1 MKQFLKGLK
10 NLPGWRTREKL
21 VIFSV
26 DDYGNVR
33 VDSAQAR
40 QRMIEAGLKLDNQFD
55 RSDALE
61 TREDL
66 EALFETLSSVR
77 DVQGLPACFTPY
89 SVCANPDFVRMR
101 DDHSAYKYEPLIQ
114 TFKRLASSQP
124 AAYEGAWALW
134 QEGMAEGLLRPQYH
148 GREHLNLEFIE
159 RKLAARDPILMTA
172 LANDSLTGLEPEPSL
187 PSVGFTAGFA
197 VHDGNESELEQHREI
212 LADGLRLF
220 EETFGFASKTFT
232 PPAMQIN
239 PRLYPELES
248 LGVRAIDKAQRCV
261 RRLDA
266 KTTVREWNFLGP
278 ARGQHHINLVRNVVF
293 EPGKGM
299 VADPV
304 GYALGQVE
312 AAFRW
317 RKPAIISSHRVNF
330 CGHID
335 PNNRQQGIAALG
347 ELLKG
352 IVKRW
357 PDVRF
362 ISADQLVERI
372 EVGA

>member
-1 MKQFLKGLK
+1 MSKRGASYPDFYFAELAKVQLKTRLRMRSFWLRRKSLLTRYNRLLGGVRVPADCRVATGQGIVGRLMKQFLKGLK

-248 LGVRAIDKAQRCV
+248 LGVA
-261 RRLDA
+261 
-266 KTTVREWNFLGP
+266 
-278 ARGQHHINLVRNVVF
+278 
-293 EPGKGM
+293 
-299 VADPV
+299 
-304 GYALGQVE
+304 GY
-312 AAFRW
+312 
-317 RKPAIISSHRVNF
+317 
-330 CGHID
+330 
-335 PNNRQQGIAALG
+335 RQGAALCASIG
-347 ELLKG
+347 REDH
-352 IVKRW
+352 R
-357 PDVRF
+357 
-362 ISADQLVERI
+362 S
-372 EVGA
+372 